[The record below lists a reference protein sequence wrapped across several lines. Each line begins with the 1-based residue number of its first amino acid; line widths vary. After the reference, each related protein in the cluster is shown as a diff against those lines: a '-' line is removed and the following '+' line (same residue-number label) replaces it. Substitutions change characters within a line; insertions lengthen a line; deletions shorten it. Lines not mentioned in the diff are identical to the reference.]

1 LTIGGV
7 PASVI
12 GCVLK
17 IGHSMAGV
25 ETANADMYRLYS
37 GQLSIFYCWEH
48 VETLLHGEGLTGN
61 FLIDGIPEI

>member
-1 LTIGGV
+1 
-7 PASVI
+7 
-12 GCVLK
+12 
-17 IGHSMAGV
+17 MAGV
-25 ETANADMYRLYS
+25 EIANADMYRLYS